1 MQIRKS
7 TDSRVNAVAELI
19 EHLQDYKYHIKPYD
33 IAEEVVKLL
42 DNLAGI
48 AYANKIKKDSKDRQS
63 FEGKR
68 NGSTS

>member
-7 TDSRVNAVAELI
+7 TDQRINEVAELI
-19 EHLQDYKYHIKPYD
+19 EHLQDYKYHIKPYE

-48 AYANKIKKDSKDRQS
+48 AYANKIKKDSKDRQN
-63 FEGKR
+63 FEGKN
-68 NGSTS
+68 NGTS

>member
-48 AYANKIKKDSKDRQS
+48 AYANKIKKDSKDRQL
-63 FEGKR
+63 FEGKV

>member
-1 MQIRKS
+1 VQIRKS
-7 TDSRVNAVAELI
+7 KDPRINKVAELI
-19 EHLQDYKYHIKPYD
+19 EHLQDYKYHIKPYE

-48 AYANKIKKDSKDRQS
+48 AYADKIKKDSKDRQS

-68 NGSTS
+68 NGTS

>member
-7 TDSRVNAVAELI
+7 KDPRINKVAELI
-19 EHLQDYKYHIKPYD
+19 EYLQDYKYHIKPYE

-48 AYANKIKKDSKDRQS
+48 AYADKIRKDSKDRQS

-68 NGSTS
+68 NGTS